1 MRRLAWLSLERRS
14 RRASFSRS
22 SSPASFILS
31 TSIQAWPTCGSPGPA
46 RPGAPIIGWC
56 GQLHKPRLLA
66 NWWPKCIYYTDF
78 PQHSLPYSWA
88 LCPNV
93 RRGGIHLGFDRPID
107 GVETAVAAARVA
119 GVSATRPDFRL
130 AQMFTPPPRFSLRS
144 STRAP
149 SGSCRQARFSPI
161 AAPSERAPEATG
173 VLEGRLPPDFA
184 RPALTRNSLHPC
196 NALRRCAPLLYRLT
210 PADRTG
216 CVPHTR
222 TSTRRNDVDSHR

>member
-1 MRRLAWLSLERRS
+1 MGDPR
-14 RRASFSRS
+14 F
-22 SSPASFILS
+22 
-31 TSIQAWPTCGSPGPA
+31 PGPA
-46 RPGAPIIGWC
+46 RPGGPIIGVVRRIT
-56 GQLHKPRLLA
+56 QEKLVL
-66 NWWPKCIYYTDF
+66 NWSLKCIYYTDF
-78 PQHSLPYSWA
+78 PQHSPPYLWE

-93 RRGGIHLGFDRPID
+93 RWGGIDLGFDKLSDRVD
-107 GVETAVAAARVA
+107 TAVAAARVA
-119 GVSATRPDFRL
+119 VRPATRSAFRRGL
-130 AQMFTPPPRFSLRS
+130 AQTFPPPPPPRFSLRS
-144 STRAP
+144 SPLVP

-173 VLEGRLPPDFA
+173 VLERRLPPGFA
-184 RPALTRNSLHPC
+184 RPALTRNGLHPC